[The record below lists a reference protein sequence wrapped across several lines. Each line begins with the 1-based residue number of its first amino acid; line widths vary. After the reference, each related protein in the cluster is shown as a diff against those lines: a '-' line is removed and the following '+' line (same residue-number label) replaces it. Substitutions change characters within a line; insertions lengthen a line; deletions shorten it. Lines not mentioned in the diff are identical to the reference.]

1 MEQIIFKFVVIALYE
16 DRLNKVEVD
25 IPKED
30 LSNTFIPNEFL
41 NNKIIIINLG
51 VGAEQNE

>member
-1 MEQIIFKFVVIALYE
+1 MKIGLIKWKWTYLKKTYLIL
-16 DRLNKVEVD
+16 
-25 IPKED
+25 
-30 LSNTFIPNEFL
+30 FIPNEFL

>member
-16 DRLNKVEVD
+16 DSLNKVEVD

-30 LSNTFIPNEFL
+30 LSNTVYT
-41 NNKIIIINLG
+41 K
-51 VGAEQNE
+51 